1 VVEAC
6 AKLPCKAALMD
17 VEIIVKD
24 ENGISDFDAL
34 RSAIHHKAAIQ
45 QRG

>member
-6 AKLPCKAALMD
+6 AKLPCTAALID
-17 VEIIVKD
+17 GEIIVQD

-34 RSAIHHKAAIQ
+34 RSVPASKY
-45 QRG
+45 G